1 MAVVDAGGIAEQV
14 RGVDEGMEGEGCGAG
29 EGEGGGGG
37 SVT

>member
-1 MAVVDAGGIAEQV
+1 MDAGGAAEQV

-37 SVT
+37 GSVT

>member
-1 MAVVDAGGIAEQV
+1 MDAGGIAEQV